1 MLWDFLATNP
11 TYCKSSLVREFQ
23 VNHVLVNL
31 HAYRTW
37 LGLFGPVLLLE
48 ITVIVLYDTIGLSY
62 VLMNTRMKLIKVV
75 TSMVQS

>member
-37 LGLFGPVLLLE
+37 LGLFGPLLQLE
-48 ITVIVLYDTIGLSY
+48 ITVIVLFDTIGLSY
-62 VLMNTRMKLIKVV
+62 ILMNTRKKLTKVV
-75 TSMVQS
+75 IGRVQS